1 MSRKDERRKE
11 RQAEWD
17 AEDQVRRQEEARKAA
32 LSMYERIQEMDG
44 QNDIREILHML
55 AEKLGL
61 E

>member
-1 MSRKDERRKE
+1 MSRKSERRKE
-11 RQAEWD
+11 REAEWATED
-17 AEDQVRRQEEARKAA
+17 EARRAEERRKAA
-32 LSMYERIQEMDG
+32 LSMWERIEEMDG